1 MTGPTARSGRQI
13 GPLVKEHSSFLEKRI
28 DEPAAIMSRFAPRTN
43 EWEGYLLSHSPS
55 SQKIY
60 RKEHT
65 TMKKIVKQ
73 INAGDRSKLGN
84 IYW

>member
-1 MTGPTARSGRQI
+1 MNG
-13 GPLVKEHSSFLEKRI
+13 K
-28 DEPAAIMSRFAPRTN
+28 AICYAIHPV
-43 EWEGYLLSHSPS
+43 LK
-55 SQKIY
+55 KIY

>member
-1 MTGPTARSGRQI
+1 MGR
-13 GPLVKEHSSFLEKRI
+13 
-28 DEPAAIMSRFAPRTN
+28 
-43 EWEGYLLSHSPS
+43 LSAKPFTQFS
-55 SQKIY
+55 KIY